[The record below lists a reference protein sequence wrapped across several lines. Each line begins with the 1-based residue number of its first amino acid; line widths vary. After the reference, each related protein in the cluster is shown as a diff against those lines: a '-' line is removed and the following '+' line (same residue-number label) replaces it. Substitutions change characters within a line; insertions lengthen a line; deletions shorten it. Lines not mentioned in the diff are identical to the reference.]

1 MLGLVPSFP
10 RSPVFFIGHLSW
22 FGIQASAELGKTQV
36 SFFFLTFALRFP
48 PPILGRRR
56 LTRLDSRTDRD
67 IEEKEKKKKEKKEEN
82 NFICYTRSFQ
92 GWVEQHLSAVP
103 VPKYGVIM
111 GLYSK
116 WLSAYTEYTH
126 T

>member
-10 RSPVFFIGHLSW
+10 LSPVFFIGHLSW

-67 IEEKEKKKKEKKEEN
+67 IEEKEKKRKRKKRKKRTTSSV
-82 NFICYTRSFQ
+82 TRGLFKA
-92 GWVEQHLSAVP
+92 GLSSIYLQFP
-103 VPKYGVIM
+103 FPN
-111 GLYSK
+111 
-116 WLSAYTEYTH
+116 TEL
-126 T
+126 